1 MLPAFLAAAII
12 YATPY
17 RGTFSLQLGFFIAII
32 ALVIVSLIGLYRW
45 VDYLHSLTEQNFTNE
60 MNIKESNEISSVV
73 SNYIIAYAISIISVS
88 VAGGIKGIALL
99 ALLVVVFGL
108 YAFGWNA
115 MLFNPFLMLCGYR
128 VYWMELEDGSTGY
141 LILQVSGGPV
151 MNMKGSMHQMIKID
165 NYLYYLKN
173 NS

>member
-1 MLPAFLAAAII
+1 MLPAFLAGAII
-12 YATPY
+12 YAPPY
-17 RGTFSLQLGFFIAII
+17 RRMSSLQLGFLFAII
-32 ALVIVSLIGLYRW
+32 ALVIASSIGLYLW
-45 VDYLHSLTEQNFTNE
+45 VNYLHILAKEKIANE
-60 MNIKESNEISSVV
+60 MNVKESNEISSVV
-73 SNYIIAYAISIISVS
+73 SNYIMAYAISIISVS
-88 VAGGIKGIALL
+88 VVGGIRGIALL
-99 ALLVVVFGL
+99 ALLVVVVGL

-151 MNMKGSMHQMIKID
+151 MNMKGSTHQMIKID

>member
-12 YATPY
+12 YVTPY
-17 RGTFSLQLGFFIAII
+17 RRMSSLQLGFLFGII
-32 ALVIVSLIGLYRW
+32 ALVIASSIGLYLW
-45 VDYLHSLTEQNFTNE
+45 INYLHILAQEKITNE
-60 MNIKESNEISSVV
+60 MNVKESNEISSVV
-73 SNYIIAYAISIISVS
+73 SNYIISYAISIISVS
-88 VAGGIKGIALL
+88 VVGGIKGIFLL

-141 LILQVSGGPV
+141 LILQVSGGPI
-151 MNMKGSMHQMIKID
+151 MNMKGSIRQMIKID

-173 NS
+173 NT